1 VTVDAE
7 QRHVQYRCDMR
18 FAGIVAWVVLAW
30 LAAAERSHAQAV
42 GAAGAAGAAGHSEP
56 DHVKNTIVVVVES
69 AGGLLAANDL
79 RRALGNG
86 GCKVVTPGEAH
97 RSLRDPDALL
107 SVAVSPRH
115 QVTVQYWDRTGQWDS
130 LSGAVPPR
138 ATAEQLTAVVL
149 ALGSALFERHCQE
162 MATDALSDVRRVW
175 FDARRGARS
184 LYAMLNRLEHGTLR
198 SNVRLRFEDF

>member
-1 VTVDAE
+1 MTLDAE
-7 QRHVQYRCDMR
+7 ARLVQYRCDMR
-18 FAGIVAWVVLAW
+18 FAGMVAWVVLAW
-30 LAAAERSHAQAV
+30 LAAAEHSRAQVVGAV
-42 GAAGAAGAAGHSEP
+42 GHAEP
-56 DHVKNTIVVVVES
+56 NHVKHTIVVLVES

-79 RRALGNG
+79 RRALAHG
-86 GCKVVTPGEAH
+86 GCNVVTPGEAH
-97 RSLRDPDALL
+97 RAVRDPDALL

-149 ALGSALFERHCQE
+149 ALGSALFERHCHE
-162 MATDALSDVRRVW
+162 MATDDLSDMRRVW

-184 LYAMLNRLEHGTLR
+184 LYAMLNRLERGTLR